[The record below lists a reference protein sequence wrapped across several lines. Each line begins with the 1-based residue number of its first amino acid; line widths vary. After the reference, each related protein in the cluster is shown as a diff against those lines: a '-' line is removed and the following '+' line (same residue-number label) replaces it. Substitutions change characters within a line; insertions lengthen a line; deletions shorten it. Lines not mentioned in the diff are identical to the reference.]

1 MRSRENVDAFLNSIT
16 GNNDEP
22 DFDRNDGSP
31 AIAAHGPISD
41 KHFLPLGGA
50 AGLAISST

>member
-1 MRSRENVDAFLNSIT
+1 MGSREKVDAFLNSIT

-31 AIAAHGPISD
+31 ATAAYGPISN
-41 KHFLPLGGA
+41 KHFVPPGGA
-50 AGLAISST
+50 AGSEISST